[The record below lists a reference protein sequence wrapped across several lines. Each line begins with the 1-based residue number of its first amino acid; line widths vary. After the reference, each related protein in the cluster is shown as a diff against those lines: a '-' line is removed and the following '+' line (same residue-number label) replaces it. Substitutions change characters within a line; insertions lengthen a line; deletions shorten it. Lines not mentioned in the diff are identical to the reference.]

1 MNYDQLD
8 ILNNA
13 DNIINEFNK
22 FGITEF
28 QFQFLKQNE
37 YMIRELCPDLGR
49 EVSKVVK
56 TYEYHAE
63 AI

>member
-13 DNIINEFNK
+13 DAIVSEFNK

-28 QFQFLKQNE
+28 QFNFLKQNE
-37 YMIRELCPDLGR
+37 QMVRELCPDLGR

-56 TYEYHAE
+56 IYEYHAE